1 MCGMVLGALL
11 VLLAGLGQVAWAP
24 ERWLRVVG
32 VIQVWLAGM
41 VFAGV
46 YFMWRAERGSNPD
59 RRR

>member
-1 MCGMVLGALL
+1 MGGMIVGALL
-11 VLLAGLGQVAWAP
+11 VLLAGLGQLAFAP

-46 YFMWRAERGSNPD
+46 YFMWRAEQRPKPE
-59 RRR
+59 RRP